1 MFASRKRAR
10 EEDEDE
16 MLELE
21 HEPKLP
27 VRCSC
32 AYTTACTDNP
42 SRGLAACPSAPHQS
56 PSMSE
61 PSLDHQETSQLPYSH
76 KP

>member
-1 MFASRKRAR
+1 MLASRKRAR

-27 VRCSC
+27 VRYPY
-32 AYTTACTDNP
+32 AYSTTCTDE
-42 SRGLAACPSAPHQS
+42 SFRGLAACPSAPHQS
-56 PSMSE
+56 PSMSAL
-61 PSLDHQETSQLPYSH
+61 SLGHQETSQPPYSH

>member
-42 SRGLAACPSAPHQS
+42 SRGLAACPSAPHQ
-56 PSMSE
+56 
-61 PSLDHQETSQLPYSH
+61 
-76 KP
+76 

>member
-16 MLELE
+16 ILELE

-27 VRCSC
+27 VRCPH
-32 AYTTACTDNP
+32 AYYTICIDEP
-42 SRGLAACPSAPHQS
+42 PRDLAVCPSAPHQL
-56 PSMSE
+56 PSTSAR
-61 PSLDHQETSQLPYSH
+61 SLDHQETSQPQYSH
-76 KP
+76 RP

>member
-10 EEDEDE
+10 DEEDE

-27 VRCSC
+27 VGCPYARPTICI
-32 AYTTACTDNP
+32 DEH
-42 SRGLAACPSAPHQS
+42 SRGLAAYPSALHQS
-56 PSMSE
+56 PSMST
-61 PSLDHQETSQLPYSH
+61 PCLDHQ
-76 KP
+76 

>member
-27 VRCSC
+27 VRCPY
-32 AYTTACTDNP
+32 AYYTTCVDEP

-56 PSMSE
+56 PSMSA
-61 PSLDHQETSQLPYSH
+61 PSPDQETSQPPYSH
-76 KP
+76 RP